1 MKAVVYARVSSEEQG
16 NNFSIPSQIAACH
29 RYATD
34 RNWHIVAEL
43 TDTMSGAVLDRPGLR
58 KLRDLIAVRA
68 VDAVIVYSL
77 DRLSRNV
84 AHMLLLRDEL
94 YSANI
99 ELHAV
104 TRGQS
109 ADTAEGR
116 LFDTIESAFAEYER
130 LKIKAQSMRGR
141 RAKVQSGNV
150 LGHGAIPPYG
160 YRYVGHGRERT
171 LEVDEIEAAWVR
183 KIFTWSATGV
193 SLRSVAAR
201 LDAAGVLP
209 PGNTRHCP
217 ARHWSHATIRNI
229 LRNSV
234 YIGTQYYP
242 AFKMSVSVPALVDE
256 SLWREA
262 NARLDENKRN
272 ACQVVKRI
280 YPLRGRV
287 RCASCNGPCHGNR
300 IGHRY
305 AYYVCQSY
313 DRQASRQCA
322 RKAYA
327 NAERLEAEVWQWVQE
342 HVLDEERLI
351 TAIDQANAS
360 EAHQRAELERERA
373 AFARQVAEVEQRIA
387 RLIEAFTTGV
397 LSLDDFTAFKRRF
410 DEQKAGA
417 QQELARVDRMLADDA
432 ARRID
437 REGLL
442 ATARAVRASL
452 TAGIMPE
459 DQMRVYAALDVQV
472 VTDGVTAH
480 VTASLTG
487 DVGVLSCQAWP
498 LSRTI
503 PRRHRVY

>member
-1 MKAVVYARVSSEEQG
+1 
-16 NNFSIPSQIAACH
+16 
-29 RYATD
+29 
-34 RNWHIVAEL
+34 
-43 TDTMSGAVLDRPGLR
+43 
-58 KLRDLIAVRA
+58 
-68 VDAVIVYSL
+68 
-77 DRLSRNV
+77 
-84 AHMLLLRDEL
+84 
-94 YSANI
+94 
-99 ELHAV
+99 
-104 TRGQS
+104 
-109 ADTAEGR
+109 
-116 LFDTIESAFAEYER
+116 
-130 LKIKAQSMRGR
+130 
-141 RAKVQSGNV
+141 
-150 LGHGAIPPYG
+150 
-160 YRYVGHGRERT
+160 
-171 LEVDEIEAAWVR
+171 
-183 KIFTWSATGV
+183 
-193 SLRSVAAR
+193 
-201 LDAAGVLP
+201 
-209 PGNTRHCP
+209 
-217 ARHWSHATIRNI
+217 
-229 LRNSV
+229 
-234 YIGTQYYP
+234 
-242 AFKMSVSVPALVDE
+242 
-256 SLWREA
+256 
-262 NARLDENKRN
+262 
-272 ACQVVKRI
+272 
-280 YPLRGRV
+280 
-287 RCASCNGPCHGNR
+287 
-300 IGHRY
+300 
-305 AYYVCQSY
+305 
-313 DRQASRQCA
+313 
-322 RKAYA
+322 
-327 NAERLEAEVWQWVQE
+327 AERLEAEVWQWVQE

-503 PRRHRVY
+503 PRRHRVYRGGLHGAH